1 MLDVR
6 KRQGRM
12 IDQRN
17 MIMENWL
24 FFLSVR
30 NDFEDIKGK
39 RISGRNWERI
49 EDWDCMIAQQDFL
62 WF

>member
-1 MLDVR
+1 MRNVGCQD
-6 KRQGRM
+6 RQGRM

-49 EDWDCMIAQQDFL
+49 QE
-62 WF
+62 

>member
-30 NDFEDIKGK
+30 NDFEDKKGK

-49 EDWDCMIAQQDFL
+49 QE
-62 WF
+62 